1 MVDAADFAARV
12 RTNQEGLLGDL
23 KSSHDFIVCGSGSS
37 GSVVARRLAEIPNA
51 SVLLIEAGGSDD
63 VPAVQ
68 DAARALENLGSE
80 RDWAFP
86 TRANPHLNG
95 RALLCSMGKVLG
107 GGSSINFM
115 AWSRGHRND
124 WDGFAEAAGDPAWNY
139 NSVLGIYR
147 RIEDWQ
153 GEPDA
158 TRRGSG
164 GEVFVQPAPNP
175 NPIAMAMV
183 EAAASLGI

>member
-23 KSSHDFIVCGSGSS
+23 KCSYEFIVCSSGSS
-37 GSVVARRLAEIPNA
+37 DPVVARRLAEIPSA

-63 VPAVQ
+63 VPAVL
-68 DAARALENLGSE
+68 DAALALENLGSE

-115 AWSRGHRND
+115 AWSRVP
-124 WDGFAEAAGDPAWNY
+124 AA
-139 NSVLGIYR
+139 V
-147 RIEDWQ
+147 EDRLANGVGPQKAFGYGAFIPREGVW
-153 GEPDA
+153 
-158 TRRGSG
+158 
-164 GEVFVQPAPNP
+164 
-175 NPIAMAMV
+175 I
-183 EAAASLGI
+183 